1 MEQKELLDTLELIQI
16 SHSRL
21 MNVYN
26 SGVCSKNL
34 EQLVNLIESINNL
47 NIAKNT
53 LEKNLISTNN
63 TSETP
68 EM

>member
-1 MEQKELLDTLELIQI
+1 MEQKELLDTLELIKI

-34 EQLVNLIESINNL
+34 EQLANLIESINNL

-53 LEKNLISTNN
+53 LEKIITP
-63 TSETP
+63 ETP
-68 EM
+68 EL

>member
-1 MEQKELLDTLELIQI
+1 MEQKELLDTLELIKT

-34 EQLVNLIESINNL
+34 EQLSNLIESINNL
-47 NIAKNT
+47 NIAQNT
-53 LEKNLISTNN
+53 LEKNLISTTNI
-63 TSETP
+63 SETL

>member
-1 MEQKELLDTLELIQI
+1 MEQKALLDTLELIKI

-34 EQLVNLIESINNL
+34 EQLSNLIESINNL

-53 LEKNLISTNN
+53 LEKNLISTTNI
-63 TSETP
+63 SETP